1 MQRRFQAA
9 SLVLLAGLSL
19 SLVGC
24 DQVGKLQ
31 ARKSFK
37 EANTLYVQQDYKRAS
52 ERYKEAVGLDP
63 QMTQAF
69 FYLANSYDNLYKPSR
84 RGEAQNDEYLT
95 QAVEWYKKSAEQEVD
110 PKIKKL
116 ALEYLVSAYGP
127 DKLDD
132 PSQAEPLILQMIQID
147 PSEPANYFALSK
159 MYEDNGLYDQAEST
173 LLKSKEMRPD
183 DANVYLQLAGFYNRQ
198 GEFEKTIEALQERA
212 AKDPNNPEVY
222 YTISTYYWD
231 KAYRDM
237 TIKEPAKLE
246 LIAKGLEAVDKAIS
260 LKPEYTEALVYKN
273 LLLRSQALL
282 ETDSNKQQALI
293 KQADALRDRAEEMRK
308 KKATGVVG
316 N

>member
-24 DQVGKLQ
+24 NQLNKLQ

-37 EANTLYVQQDYKRAS
+37 EANTLYTQQDYKRAS
-52 ERYKEAVGLDP
+52 DRYKEAVDLDP
-63 QMTQAF
+63 QLTQAF

-84 RGEAQNDEYLT
+84 RGEAQNDAYLT
-95 QAVEWYKKSAEQEVD
+95 QAVDWYKKSAEQEVD

-127 DKLDD
+127 DKLND
-132 PSQAEPLILQMIQID
+132 PSQAEPLILQMIQLD

-159 MYEDNGLYDQAEST
+159 MYEDNGIYDQAEST

-198 GEFEKTIEALQERA
+198 GEFEKTIEALTERA
-212 AKDPNNPEVY
+212 AKDPNNPEAY

-246 LIAKGLEAVDKAIS
+246 LISKGMEAVDKAIS
-260 LKPEYTEALVYKN
+260 LKPDYREALVYKN

-293 KQADALRDRAEEMRK
+293 KQADALRDKAEEMRK
-308 KKATGVVG
+308 QKAAGVG